1 MQLKVFTSTFMQ
13 RLQIVKPGES
23 FLVHFL
29 VTLLSNSAPIKFD
42 LKTCFKYVWFTGPSV
57 LKGEDIFRHLEHV
70 LMILQVI
77 CCQLKSHSLLLQ
89 NGCRD
94 KSQNSFFWQGSRD
107 RSLYFLLQ
115 HMRR

>member
-13 RLQIVKPGES
+13 RLQIAKPGES

-29 VTLLSNSAPIKFD
+29 VTLLSNSAPIKLD
-42 LKTCFKYVWFTGPSV
+42 LKNRFKYLWFTGPSV
-57 LKGEDIFRHLEHV
+57 LKGEDIIRHLDHV

-77 CCQLKSHSLLLQ
+77 RCQLKSHSLLLQ

-94 KSQNSFFWQGSRD
+94 KSQNSFF
-107 RSLYFLLQ
+107 
-115 HMRR
+115 

>member
-29 VTLLSNSAPIKFD
+29 VTLLSNSAP

-57 LKGEDIFRHLEHV
+57 LKGEDIFRHLDHV
-70 LMILQVI
+70 LMILHVI
-77 CCQLKSHSLLLQ
+77 RCQLKSHLLLLQ

-94 KSQNSFFWQGSRD
+94 KSQNSFFD
-107 RSLYFLLQ
+107 RVQEIAVYISSCST
-115 HMRR
+115 